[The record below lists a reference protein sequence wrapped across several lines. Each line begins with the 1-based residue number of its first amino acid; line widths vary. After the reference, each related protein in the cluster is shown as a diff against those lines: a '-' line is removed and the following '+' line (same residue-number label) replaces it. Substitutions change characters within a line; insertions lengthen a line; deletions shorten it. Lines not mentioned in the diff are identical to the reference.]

1 MVWISYIRMEAV
13 SCLGY
18 GDMRAIYLNAF
29 NYDWTIIN
37 LEQLDWNNFLTTQA
51 IRTFL
56 PRGEV
61 DMDYV
66 K

>member
-1 MVWISYIRMEAV
+1 MVWISCIQMEAV

-51 IRTFL
+51 LRMFL
-56 PRGEV
+56 PRGGLV
-61 DMDYV
+61 MVYV
-66 K
+66 Q